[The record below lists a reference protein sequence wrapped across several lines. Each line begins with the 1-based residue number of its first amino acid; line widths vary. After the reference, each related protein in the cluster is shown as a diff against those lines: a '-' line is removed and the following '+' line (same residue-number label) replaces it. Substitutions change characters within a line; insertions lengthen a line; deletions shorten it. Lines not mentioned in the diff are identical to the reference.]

1 MADQIDMAQERHQLI
16 LDAQI
21 KNARSQ
27 PRGPSALHC
36 EECGSS
42 IPEPRRRLI
51 HGVTTCVHC
60 QAIREAKSRHTKFQ
74 GKPSPRNEDVNAG
87 WMQKIKLGNS
97 E

>member
-21 KNARSQ
+21 KNASPQ
-27 PRGPSALHC
+27 PCGPSAFRC
-36 EECGSS
+36 EECSTA

-60 QAIREAKSRHTKFQ
+60 QENREAKSRHMK
-74 GKPSPRNEDVNAG
+74 G
-87 WMQKIKLGNS
+87 
-97 E
+97 

>member
-21 KNARSQ
+21 KNACQR
-27 PRGPSALHC
+27 PCGPSAFHC
-36 EECGSS
+36 EECGSP

-60 QAIREAKSRHTKFQ
+60 QEHREAKSRHMK
-74 GKPSPRNEDVNAG
+74 GGS
-87 WMQKIKLGNS
+87 L
-97 E
+97 